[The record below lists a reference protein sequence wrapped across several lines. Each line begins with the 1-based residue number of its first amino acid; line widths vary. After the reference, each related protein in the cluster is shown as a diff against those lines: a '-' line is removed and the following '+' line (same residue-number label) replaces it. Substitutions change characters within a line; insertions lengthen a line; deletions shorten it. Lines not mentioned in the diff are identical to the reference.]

1 MFFLETVMMDANG
14 AMDLSHVQSLP
25 NRNVVFRHVDLYGA
39 SVVETI
45 KKETGGPH
53 AGSVVV
59 LVGTHLCGAWSELI
73 CAARCRRDSSTFA
86 SAWTKCTVRVF

>member
-1 MFFLETVMMDANG
+1 MGNCTDVVLFLLQVMMDANG

-59 LVGTHLCGAWSELI
+59 LVGTHLCGALSPRLI
-73 CAARCRRDSSTFA
+73 DLCFGMDEVHGTYILF
-86 SAWTKCTVRVF
+86 

>member
-1 MFFLETVMMDANG
+1 MMDANG

-53 AGSVVV
+53 AGSWW
-59 LVGTHLCGAWSELI
+59 CWSELI